1 MSARTENLNVSSI
14 GHMPSPAEIKQLI
27 PLSERAAH
35 TVETGRNV
43 LQNILDGRDHRLMV
57 IVGPCSIHD
66 PVAGLDYA
74 RRLKQLADAVNDT
87 LYIVMRVYFEKPRT
101 STGWKGFI
109 NDPDMDDSFHI
120 DQGMRKARQFYWT

>member
-57 IVGPCSIHD
+57 IVDLFDSRSGRRF
-66 PVAGLDYA
+66 GLCTSLETACRCGKRHAVHCDA
-74 RRLKQLADAVNDT
+74 RV
-87 LYIVMRVYFEKPRT
+87 F
-101 STGWKGFI
+101 
-109 NDPDMDDSFHI
+109 
-120 DQGMRKARQFYWT
+120 